1 MLRADNPSLSQ
12 VDARRQCLRILLGVK
27 KQGVRF
33 TETNEAIRT
42 DTLQLESRKEFG
54 KLVTSRL

>member
-1 MLRADNPSLSQ
+1 MLRADNPSLLQ

-33 TETNEAIRT
+33 DETKEAIR